1 MRVDSATFNTSTELL
16 IDLFFAAVFTSLR
29 FEFVHGR
36 GSRDTIIATWFVV
49 DTEHLYI
56 EMK

>member
-1 MRVDSATFNTSTELL
+1 MEMRTDSSTFNTSTELL

-36 GSRDTIIATWFVV
+36 GSQDTKLATWFV
-49 DTEHLYI
+49 I
-56 EMK
+56 G